1 MSENIDISLVETSI
15 LEGSLSDTMNLE
27 IYLLSDAELESIL
40 Q

>member
-1 MSENIDISLVETSI
+1 MSENIDISLVETAN
-15 LEGSLSDTMNLE
+15 LECSTSDTMTLE

>member
-15 LEGSLSDTMNLE
+15 LEGYLSDTMNLE